1 MKVSAWQCILL
12 IINDA
17 NIDIFPIHSKSNKK
31 TLHFR
36 LPCTNFAED
45 MGKFTRNIKE
55 VYSAWRLL
63 RWIWGAS
70 RGVRGRILLCTL
82 IGCIS
87 VACSLVFV
95 LFSKNA
101 IDIAT
106 GVREGTLTLYGI
118 GMGCL
123 ILLEIVLHA
132 VDNWV
137 ANRLDVE
144 MRNRFRSRFFNLL
157 LQSEWQGKERYH
169 SGDVLNRMVQ
179 DLGAVVSVITTTLP
193 FAVITVIQLVAS
205 FALLYSMDHTLA
217 IVLVLILPFF
227 SLLSRF
233 YVNRMRRMTKA
244 VRESESH
251 IHSVM
256 QESLQHKTIVKTLE
270 QSSGMMSRLA
280 RWQEQLFGE
289 VVQRTRFSVLS
300 RGLVSMGF
308 SAGYLTAFLWG
319 VFSIQGGAITFGVM
333 TAFLQLV
340 GRIQRPLADLARM
353 IPTLVSALTSTE
365 RLMELEELPVES
377 DGNPVRMDGVAGV
390 RFTDVSFQYA
400 DGDEE
405 VISHLDEDFTPGSM
419 TAVLGETGA
428 GKTTLIRL
436 ILSLV
441 HPTTGRVTIYNAERE
456 MEVSPQTRIN
466 LVYVPQGNT
475 LFSGTI
481 RDNLLLG
488 RPDATDEQLWEVLR
502 VACAEFVLSLP
513 DGLNTKCG
521 EQGGGLSEGQAQRIA
536 IARSLLR
543 PGSVLLFDEATSALD
558 PETER
563 RLLERLADARGQ
575 RTMIFITHR
584 PSVLEY
590 CDRVLRV

>member
-1 MKVSAWQCILL
+1 MKKFV
-12 IINDA
+12 
-17 NIDIFPIHSKSNKK
+17 KK
-31 TLHFR
+31 
-36 LPCTNFAED
+36 
-45 MGKFTRNIKE
+45 IKE
-55 VYSAWRLL
+55 GYSVWKLL
-63 RWIWGAS
+63 RWIWSNS

-82 IGCIS
+82 IGCVS
-87 VACSLVFV
+87 VACSLIFV

-106 GVREGTLTLYGI
+106 EVREGQLLHYGI
-118 GMGCL
+118 GMALL
-123 ILLEIVLHA
+123 ILLEIGLHA
-132 VDNWV
+132 LDNWV

-144 MRNRFRSRFFNLL
+144 LRNRFRLHFFGLL

-179 DLGAVVSVITTTLP
+179 DLGSVVSVITTTLP
-193 FAVITVIQLVAS
+193 FALITVIQFVAS
-205 FALLYSMDHTLA
+205 FCLLYSMNRTLA
-217 IVLVLILPFF
+217 VVLVLILPFF

-244 VRESESH
+244 VRESESQ

-270 QSSGMMSRLA
+270 QSGSMIQRLSGL
-280 RWQEQLFGE
+280 QGKLFGE
-289 VVQRTRFSVLS
+289 VIVRTRFSVLS

-319 VFSIQGGAITFGVM
+319 VFSIQDGAITFGVM

-353 IPTLVSALTSTE
+353 IPTLVSSLTSAE
-365 RLMELEELPVES
+365 RLMELEELPLEAVGDSVRVE
-377 DGNPVRMDGVAGV
+377 GMAGV
-390 RFTDVSFQYA
+390 RFADVSFRYL
-400 DGDEE
+400 DGEEE
-405 VISHLDEDFTPGSM
+405 VISHLNEDFTPGSM

-428 GKTTLIRL
+428 GKTTLVRL
-436 ILSLV
+436 ILSLIR
-441 HPTTGRVTIYNAERE
+441 PTSGSVTLYDGERE
-456 MEVSPQTRIN
+456 IEVSPQTRAN

-488 RPDATDEQLWEVLR
+488 RPDATDAELWEVLHI
-502 VACAEFVLSLP
+502 ACAEFVESLP
-513 DGLNTKCG
+513 EKLDSPCG

-543 PGSVLLFDEATSALD
+543 RGSVWLFDEATSALD
-558 PETER
+558 PDTER
-563 RLLERLADARGQ
+563 RLLERMAKARNG
-575 RTMIFITHR
+575 RTVIFITHR
-584 PSVLEY
+584 PSVLEH

>member
-1 MKVSAWQCILL
+1 MKIFEKKIKDGYSVWKLL
-12 IINDA
+12 
-17 NIDIFPIHSKSNKK
+17 
-31 TLHFR
+31 
-36 LPCTNFAED
+36 
-45 MGKFTRNIKE
+45 G
-55 VYSAWRLL
+55 
-63 RWIWGAS
+63 WIWAAS

-82 IGCIS
+82 IGCVS

-106 GVREGTLTLYGI
+106 GVREGQLLHYGI
-118 GMGCL
+118 GMALL
-123 ILLEIVLHA
+123 ILFEIALHA
-132 VDNWV
+132 IDNWV
-137 ANRLDVE
+137 ANRLDVGLH
-144 MRNRFRSRFFNLL
+144 NKFRTRFFGLL

-179 DLGAVVSVITTTLP
+179 DLGSVVSVITNTIP

-205 FALLYSMDHTLA
+205 FCLLYSMDHTLA

-244 VRESESH
+244 VRESESR

-270 QSSGMMSRLA
+270 QSGGMMQRLGNL
-280 RWQEQLFGE
+280 QDKLFGE
-289 VVQRTRFSVLS
+289 IIVRTRFSVLS

-319 VFSIQGGAITFGVM
+319 VFSIQSGVITFGVM

-365 RLMELEELPVES
+365 RLMELEELPMES
-377 DGNPVRMDGVAGV
+377 AGDSIHMEGVAGV
-390 RFTDVSFQYA
+390 RFSDVSFQYA

-405 VISHLDEDFTPGSM
+405 VITHLDEDFPPGSM
-419 TAVLGETGA
+419 TAILGETGA
-428 GKTTLIRL
+428 GKTTLVRL

-441 HPTTGRVTIYNAERE
+441 RPTSGRITLYDAAHEE
-456 MEVSPQTRIN
+456 EVSPQTRCN
-466 LVYVPQGNT
+466 LIYVPQGNT

-488 RPDATDEQLWEVLR
+488 RPDATDAELWEVLR
-502 VACAEFVLSLP
+502 IACAEFVESLP
-513 DGLNTKCG
+513 DGLDSSCG

-543 PGSVLLFDEATSALD
+543 RGSVLLLDEATSALD
-558 PETER
+558 PDTER
-563 RLLERLADARGQ
+563 SLLERLSKAKEG
-575 RTMIFITHR
+575 RTVIFITHR

>member
-1 MKVSAWQCILL
+1 MK
-12 IINDA
+12 
-17 NIDIFPIHSKSNKK
+17 IFAKK
-31 TLHFR
+31 TK
-36 LPCTNFAED
+36 D
-45 MGKFTRNIKE
+45 G
-55 VYSAWRLL
+55 YSVWRLL
-63 RWIWGAS
+63 GWIWTAS

-87 VACSLVFV
+87 VACSLIFV

-106 GVREGTLTLYGI
+106 GVREGQLLHYGI
-118 GMGCL
+118 GMALL
-123 ILLEIVLHA
+123 ILFEIVLHA
-132 VDNWV
+132 IDNWV

-144 MRNRFRSRFFNLL
+144 MRNRFRSRFFGLL

-179 DLGAVVSVITTTLP
+179 DLGSVVSVITTTLP
-193 FAVITVIQLVAS
+193 FAVITVVQLVAS
-205 FALLYSMDHTLA
+205 FCLLYSMDHMLA

-244 VRESESH
+244 VRESESR

-270 QSSGMMSRLA
+270 QSGGMISRLGSL
-280 RWQEQLFGE
+280 QDKLQGE
-289 VVQRTRFSVLS
+289 VIVRTRFSVLS

-319 VFSIQGGAITFGVM
+319 VFSIQDGVITFGVM

-353 IPTLVSALTSTE
+353 IPSLVSALTSTE
-365 RLMELEELPVES
+365 RLMELEELPMEAIAS
-377 DGNPVRMDGVAGV
+377 PIRMTGVAGV
-390 RFTDVSFQYA
+390 RFSDVSFKYV
-400 DGDEE
+400 DGEEE
-405 VISHLDEDFTPGSM
+405 VITHLNEDFAPGSM

-436 ILSLV
+436 ILALV
-441 HPTTGRVTIYNAERE
+441 RPTGGRVVMYDERNE
-456 MEVSPQTRIN
+456 VEVSPQTRGN
-466 LVYVPQGNT
+466 LIYVPQGNT

-488 RPDATDEQLWEVLR
+488 RPEATDAELWEVLR
-502 VACAEFVLSLP
+502 LACAEFVEALPNKLDSL
-513 DGLNTKCG
+513 CG

-563 RLLERLADARGQ
+563 RLLENMAKTRGG
-575 RTMIFITHR
+575 RTVIFITHR

-590 CDRVLRV
+590 CDRILRV

>member
-1 MKVSAWQCILL
+1 MK
-12 IINDA
+12 
-17 NIDIFPIHSKSNKK
+17 KK
-31 TLHFR
+31 ET
-36 LPCTNFAED
+36 
-45 MGKFTRNIKE
+45 
-55 VYSAWRLL
+55 YSVWCLL
-63 RWIWGAS
+63 RWIWSAS
-70 RGVRGRILLCTL
+70 RGMRGRILLYTL
-82 IGCIS
+82 VGCIS
-87 VACSLVFV
+87 VACSLLFV
-95 LFSKNA
+95 LFSKEA

-106 GVREGTLTLYGI
+106 GVKRGVLLHYGI
-118 GMGCL
+118 GMGFL
-123 ILLEIVLHA
+123 ILFEILLHA
-132 VDNWV
+132 LDSWI

-144 MRNRFRSRFFNLL
+144 LRNRFRTRFFGLL
-157 LQSEWQGKERYH
+157 LQSEWRGKERYH

-179 DLGAVVSVITTTLP
+179 DLGAVVSVITGTLP

-205 FALLYSMDHTLA
+205 FGLLYSMDHTLA

-233 YVNRMRRMTKA
+233 YVKCMRRMTKA
-244 VRESESH
+244 VRESESR

-270 QSSGMMSRLA
+270 QSEGMMGRLSGL
-280 RWQEQLFGE
+280 QERLFGE
-289 VVQRTRFSVLS
+289 VVVRTRFSILS

-319 VFSIQGGAITFGVM
+319 VFSIQGGTITFGVM

-365 RLMELEELPVES
+365 RLMELEELPMEAT
-377 DGNPVRMDGVAGV
+377 GKPVPMKGKAGI
-390 RFTDVSFQYA
+390 RFSDVSFIYD
-400 DGDEE
+400 DGEEE
-405 VISHLDEDFTPGSM
+405 VITHLNQDFTPGSM

-436 ILSLV
+436 ILALV
-441 HPTTGRVTIYNAERE
+441 RPTSGRVMMYDEE
-456 MEVSPQTRIN
+456 QEVEVSPQTRGN

-488 RPDATDEQLWEVLR
+488 RPDATDDELWEVLR
-502 VACAEFVLSLP
+502 IACAEFVETLP
-513 DGLNTKCG
+513 EKLDTACG

-558 PETER
+558 PDTER
-563 RLLERLADARGQ
+563 RLLERLAGARNG
-575 RTMIFITHR
+575 RTLIFITHR

-590 CDRVLRV
+590 CDGVLRV

>member
-1 MKVSAWQCILL
+1 MK
-12 IINDA
+12 
-17 NIDIFPIHSKSNKK
+17 IFTTKK
-31 TLHFR
+31 E
-36 LPCTNFAED
+36 N
-45 MGKFTRNIKE
+45 G
-55 VYSAWRLL
+55 YSVWYLL
-63 RWIWGAS
+63 RWIWNAS
-70 RGVRGRILLCTL
+70 HGVRGRILLCTL

-106 GVREGTLTLYGI
+106 GVREGQLLHYGV
-118 GMGCL
+118 GMACL

-132 VDNWV
+132 IDNWV

-144 MRNRFRSRFFNLL
+144 MRNAFRSRFFGLL
-157 LQSEWQGKERYH
+157 LQSEWRGKESYH

-179 DLGAVVSVITTTLP
+179 DLGSVVSVITTTLS
-193 FAVITVIQLVAS
+193 FALITVIQLVAS
-205 FALLYSMDHTLA
+205 FCLLYSMDHTLA
-217 IVLVLILPFF
+217 IVLILILPFF
-227 SLLSRF
+227 SLLSRY

-244 VRESESH
+244 VRESESG

-270 QSSGMMSRLA
+270 QSGGMMQRLTGL
-280 RWQEQLFGE
+280 QDKLFGE
-289 VVQRTRFSVLS
+289 VVVRTRFSVLS

-353 IPTLVSALTSTE
+353 IPTLVGALTSAE
-365 RLMELEELPVES
+365 RLMELEELPLEPIGEPICMEGTV
-377 DGNPVRMDGVAGV
+377 GV
-390 RFTDVSFQYA
+390 RFADVSFKYV
-400 DGDEE
+400 DGEEE
-405 VISHLDEDFTPGSM
+405 VITHLNEDFKPGSM

-428 GKTTLIRL
+428 GKTTLVRL
-436 ILSLV
+436 ILSLIR
-441 HPTTGRVTIYNAERE
+441 PTSGSVTLYDGKRE
-456 MEVSPQTRIN
+456 VEVSPQTRSN
-466 LVYVPQGNT
+466 LIYVPQGNT

-488 RPDATDEQLWEVLR
+488 RSNATDEELWGVLHI
-502 VACAEFVLSLP
+502 ACAEFVEALP
-513 DGLNTKCG
+513 DKLDASCG

-543 PGSVLLFDEATSALD
+543 RGSVLLFDEATSALD

-563 RLLERLADARGQ
+563 RLLERIAEARDG
-575 RTMIFITHR
+575 RTVIFVTHR
-584 PSVLEY
+584 PSILEY

>member
-1 MKVSAWQCILL
+1 MK
-12 IINDA
+12 
-17 NIDIFPIHSKSNKK
+17 IFARNKEEG
-31 TLHFR
+31 
-36 LPCTNFAED
+36 CS
-45 MGKFTRNIKE
+45 
-55 VYSAWRLL
+55 VWRLL
-63 RWIWGAS
+63 RWIWSNS

-82 IGCIS
+82 IGCVS
-87 VACSLVFV
+87 VTCSLIFV
-95 LFSKNA
+95 LFSKSA

-106 GVREGTLTLYGI
+106 GVREGQLLHYGV
-118 GMGCL
+118 GMACL
-123 ILLEIVLHA
+123 ILFEIVLHA
-132 VDNWV
+132 IDNWV

-144 MRNRFRSRFFNLL
+144 LRNRFRTRFFGLL
-157 LQSEWQGKERYH
+157 LQSEWQGRERYH

-179 DLGAVVSVITTTLP
+179 DLGSVVSVITTTLP
-193 FAVITVIQLVAS
+193 FALITVIQLVAS
-205 FALLYSMDHTLA
+205 FCLLYSMDRTLA
-217 IVLVLILPFF
+217 VVLVLILPFF

-233 YVNRMRRMTKA
+233 YVNRMRRMTKT
-244 VRESESH
+244 VRESESQ

-270 QSSGMMSRLA
+270 QSGEMIQRLGGLQD
-280 RWQEQLFGE
+280 RLFGE
-289 VVQRTRFSVLS
+289 VIVRTRFSVLS

-319 VFSIQGGAITFGVM
+319 VFSIQGGVITFGVM

-353 IPTLVSALTSTE
+353 IPTLVSSLTSAE
-365 RLMELEELPVES
+365 RLMELEGLPMETV
-377 DGNPVRMDGVAGV
+377 GAPIRMEGVAGV
-390 RFTDVSFQYA
+390 RFTDVSFKYV
-400 DGDEE
+400 DGEEE
-405 VISHLDEDFTPGSM
+405 VIRHLDEDFAPGSM

-428 GKTTLIRL
+428 GKTTLVRL

-441 HPTTGRVTIYNAERE
+441 RPTSGSVTLYDGTRE
-456 MEVSPQTRIN
+456 IEVSPQTRGN
-466 LVYVPQGNT
+466 LIYVPQGNT

-481 RDNLLLG
+481 RENLLLG
-488 RPDATDEQLWEVLR
+488 RPDATDAELWEVLH
-502 VACAEFVLSLP
+502 VACAEFVESLP
-513 DGLNTKCG
+513 EKLDTSCG

-543 PGSVLLFDEATSALD
+543 RGSVLLFDEATSALD

-563 RLLERLADARGQ
+563 RLLERMAGARDG
-575 RTMIFITHR
+575 RTVIFITHR

>member
-1 MKVSAWQCILL
+1 MAFLS
-12 IINDA
+12 
-17 NIDIFPIHSKSNKK
+17 
-31 TLHFR
+31 
-36 LPCTNFAED
+36 PCTNFAT
-45 MGKFTRNIKE
+45 MKLKE

-63 RWIWGAS
+63 RWIWSAS
-70 RGVRGRILLCTL
+70 HGVRGRIAGYTL

-106 GVREGTLTLYGI
+106 GAREGVLSLYGI
-118 GMGCL
+118 GMACL
-123 ILLEIVLHA
+123 ILFEIGLHA
-132 VDNWV
+132 LDNWV
-137 ANRLDVE
+137 ANCLDVE
-144 MRNRFRSRFFNLL
+144 MRNKFRSRFFGLL

-179 DLGAVVSVITTTLP
+179 DLSSVVSVITTTLP
-193 FAVITVIQLVAS
+193 FALITVIQLVAS
-205 FALLYSMDHTLA
+205 FCLLYSMDHTLA
-217 IVLVLILPFF
+217 VVLVLILPFF

-233 YVNRMRRMTKA
+233 YVSRMRRMTKA
-244 VRESESH
+244 VRESESR
-251 IHSVM
+251 IHEVM

-270 QSSGMMSRLA
+270 QSAGMMSRLA

-353 IPTLVSALTSTE
+353 IPTLVSALTSAE
-365 RLMELEELPVES
+365 RLMELEALPTEPTG
-377 DGNPVRMDGVAGV
+377 DTIRMKGQAGI

-400 DGDEE
+400 DGEEE
-405 VISHLDEDFTPGSM
+405 VITHFNETFTPGSI
-419 TAVLGETGA
+419 TAILGETGA

-436 ILSLV
+436 ILALV
-441 HPTTGRVTIYNAERE
+441 KPTAGGVTIYDDGRE
-456 MEVSPQTRIN
+456 VEVSPQTRAN

-488 RPDATDEQLWEVLR
+488 RPDATDEELWEVLR

-513 DGLNTKCG
+513 NGLDTLCG

-543 PGSVLLFDEATSALD
+543 PGSILLLDEATSALD

-563 RLLERLADARGQ
+563 RLLERLSETRAG

-584 PSVLEY
+584 TSVLKY

>member
-1 MKVSAWQCILL
+1 MK
-12 IINDA
+12 
-17 NIDIFPIHSKSNKK
+17 KREKK
-31 TLHFR
+31 VK
-36 LPCTNFAED
+36 D
-45 MGKFTRNIKE
+45 K
-55 VYSAWRLL
+55 YSVWRLL
-63 RWIWGAS
+63 LWIWKAS

-87 VACSLVFV
+87 VACSLLFV

-106 GVREGTLTLYGI
+106 GVREGQLLHYGI
-118 GMGCL
+118 AMGVL
-123 ILLEIVLHA
+123 ILFEIVLHA
-132 VDNWV
+132 VDNWI

-144 MRNRFRSRFFNLL
+144 MRNTFRTRFFGLL

-179 DLGAVVSVITTTLP
+179 DLGAVVSVITTTIP

-205 FALLYSMDHTLA
+205 FCFLYSMDRTLA

-227 SLLSRF
+227 SLLSRI
-233 YVNRMRRMTKA
+233 YITRMRRMTKA
-244 VRESESH
+244 VRESESR

-270 QSSGMMSRLA
+270 QSGGMMQRLA
-280 RWQEQLFGE
+280 GWQERLLGE
-289 VVQRTRFSVLS
+289 VIQRTRFSVLS
-300 RGLVSMGF
+300 RGLVSIGF

-319 VFSIQGGAITFGVM
+319 VFSIQGGVITFGVM

-353 IPTLVSALTSTE
+353 IPTLVSALTSAE
-365 RLMELEELPVES
+365 RLMELEELPMEPT
-377 DGNPVRMDGVAGV
+377 GEAVRMVGKAGV
-390 RFTDVSFQYA
+390 RLSDVSFQYD
-400 DGDEE
+400 DGEEE
-405 VISHLDEDFTPGSM
+405 VITHLTEDFPPGSL
-419 TAVLGETGA
+419 TAILGETGA
-428 GKTTLIRL
+428 GKTTLVRL
-436 ILSLV
+436 ILALV
-441 HPTTGRVTIYNAERE
+441 RPTAGRVTLYDGMRE
-456 MEVSPQTRIN
+456 VEVSPQTRGN

-488 RPDATDEQLWEVLR
+488 RPDATDEELWEVLR
-502 VACAEFVLSLP
+502 IACAEFVLSLP
-513 DGLNTKCG
+513 EGLDTACG

-543 PGSVLLFDEATSALD
+543 PGSVLLLDEATSALD

-563 RLLERLADARGQ
+563 RMLERLTDARDG
-575 RTMIFITHR
+575 RTVIFVTHR
-584 PSVLEY
+584 TAVLEY
-590 CDRVLRV
+590 CERVLRV

>member
-1 MKVSAWQCILL
+1 MK
-12 IINDA
+12 
-17 NIDIFPIHSKSNKK
+17 IFGKKGESK
-31 TLHFR
+31 
-36 LPCTNFAED
+36 
-45 MGKFTRNIKE
+45 
-55 VYSAWRLL
+55 YSVWRLL
-63 RWIWGAS
+63 YWIWGAS
-70 RGVRGRILLCTL
+70 CGVRGRLMLCTL
-82 IGCIS
+82 IGCVS

-106 GVREGTLTLYGI
+106 GVREGQLMLYGI
-118 GMGCL
+118 GMALL
-123 ILLEIVLHA
+123 ILLEIMLHA
-132 VDNWV
+132 LDSWV
-137 ANRLDVE
+137 GARLDVE
-144 MRNRFRSRFFNLL
+144 MRNGFRSRFFGLL
-157 LQSEWQGKERYH
+157 LQSEWQGKERFH
-169 SGDVLNRMVQ
+169 TGDVLNRMVQ
-179 DLGAVVSVITTTLP
+179 DLGAVVSVITNTLP
-193 FAVITVIQLVAS
+193 FAVITLVQLVAS
-205 FALLYSMDHTLA
+205 FLLLFSMDRTLA

-233 YVNRMRRMTKA
+233 YVKRMRSMTKA

-251 IHSVM
+251 IHAVM
-256 QESLQHKTIVKTLE
+256 QESLLHKTIVKTLE
-270 QSSGMMSRLA
+270 QSDGMIGRLA
-280 RWQEQLFGE
+280 KWQEQLFGE
-289 VVQRTRFSVLS
+289 VIVRTRFSILS

-308 SAGYLTAFLWG
+308 SAGYLTAFIWG
-319 VFSIQGGAITFGVM
+319 VFSIQGGVITFGVM

-365 RLMELEELPVES
+365 RLIELEELPKE
-377 DGNPVRMDGVAGV
+377 PVGDAVCMEGVAGV
-390 RFTDVSFQYA
+390 RFSDVSFMYA
-400 DGDEE
+400 DGEEE
-405 VISHLDEDFTPGSM
+405 VLTHLNEDFAPGSM

-436 ILSLV
+436 ILALV
-441 HPTTGRVTIYNAERE
+441 RPTAGRVTMYDAERE
-456 MEVSPQTRIN
+456 VEVSPQTRSN

-488 RPDATDEQLWEVLR
+488 RLGATDEQLWEVLR

-513 DGLNTKCG
+513 EGLDTKCG

-558 PETER
+558 PDTER
-563 RLLERLADARGQ
+563 RLLERLAEVRGK
-575 RTMIFITHR
+575 RTVIFITHR

>member
-1 MKVSAWQCILL
+1 MKKFA
-12 IINDA
+12 
-17 NIDIFPIHSKSNKK
+17 KK
-31 TLHFR
+31 KK
-36 LPCTNFAED
+36 D
-45 MGKFTRNIKE
+45 G
-55 VYSAWRLL
+55 YSVWRLL
-63 RWIWGAS
+63 GWIWAAS

-106 GVREGTLTLYGI
+106 GVREGQLLHYGI
-118 GMGCL
+118 GMALL
-123 ILLEIVLHA
+123 ILFEIVLHA
-132 VDNWV
+132 IDNWV

-144 MRNRFRSRFFNLL
+144 MRNGFRARFFGLL

-179 DLGAVVSVITTTLP
+179 DLGSVVSVITTTIP
-193 FAVITVIQLVAS
+193 FVVITVIQLVAS
-205 FALLYSMDHTLA
+205 FGLLYSMDRTLA
-217 IVLVLILPFF
+217 VVLVLILPFF

-233 YVNRMRRMTKA
+233 YVNRMRSMTKA
-244 VRESESH
+244 VRESESR

-270 QSSGMMSRLA
+270 QSEGMIGRLSGLQDR
-280 RWQEQLFGE
+280 LFGE
-289 VVQRTRFSVLS
+289 VIVRTRFSVLS

-319 VFSIQGGAITFGVM
+319 VFSIQGGVITFGVM

-353 IPTLVSALTSTE
+353 IPSLVSSLTSAE
-365 RLMELEELPVES
+365 RLMELEELPMES
-377 DGNPVRMDGVAGV
+377 AGDPIRLEGVIGV
-390 RFTDVSFQYA
+390 RFADVSFKYA
-400 DGDEE
+400 DGEEE
-405 VISHLDEDFTPGSM
+405 VITHLNEDFPPGSM
-419 TAVLGETGA
+419 TAILGETGA
-428 GKTTLIRL
+428 GKTTLVRL
-436 ILSLV
+436 ILSLI
-441 HPTTGRVTIYNAERE
+441 HPTAGRVTLYEGARE
-456 MEVSPQTRIN
+456 VEVSPQTRGN

-488 RPDATDEQLWEVLR
+488 RPDATDAELWEVLR
-502 VACAEFVLSLP
+502 IACAEFVETLP
-513 DGLNTKCG
+513 DGLDSSCG

-543 PGSVLLFDEATSALD
+543 RGSVLLLDEATSALD

-563 RLLERLADARGQ
+563 ILLGRLAEAREG
-575 RTMIFITHR
+575 RTVIFITHR

>member
-1 MKVSAWQCILL
+1 MKKFA
-12 IINDA
+12 
-17 NIDIFPIHSKSNKK
+17 KK
-31 TLHFR
+31 KK
-36 LPCTNFAED
+36 D
-45 MGKFTRNIKE
+45 G
-55 VYSAWRLL
+55 YSVWRLL
-63 RWIWGAS
+63 GWIWAAS

-106 GVREGTLTLYGI
+106 GVREGQLLHYGI
-118 GMGCL
+118 GMALL
-123 ILLEIVLHA
+123 ILFEIVLHA
-132 VDNWV
+132 IDNWV

-144 MRNRFRSRFFNLL
+144 MRNGFRTRFFGLL

-179 DLGAVVSVITTTLP
+179 DLGSVVSVITTTIP

-205 FALLYSMDHTLA
+205 FGLLYSMDSTLA

-233 YVNRMRRMTKA
+233 YVNRMRSMTKA
-244 VRESESH
+244 VRESESR

-270 QSSGMMSRLA
+270 QSGGMIERLSGLQDR
-280 RWQEQLFGE
+280 LFGE
-289 VVQRTRFSVLS
+289 VIVRTRFSVLS

-319 VFSIQGGAITFGVM
+319 VFSIQGGVITFGVM

-353 IPTLVSALTSTE
+353 IPSLVSSLTSAE
-365 RLMELEELPVES
+365 RLMELEELPMES
-377 DGNPVRMDGVAGV
+377 AGDPIRLEGVIGV
-390 RFTDVSFQYA
+390 RFADVSFKYA
-400 DGDEE
+400 DGEEE
-405 VISHLDEDFTPGSM
+405 VITHLNEDFPPGSM
-419 TAVLGETGA
+419 TAILGETGA
-428 GKTTLIRL
+428 GKTTLVRL

-441 HPTTGRVTIYNAERE
+441 RPTAGRVTLYEGARE
-456 MEVSPQTRIN
+456 VEVSPQTRGN

-488 RPDATDEQLWEVLR
+488 RPDATDAELWEVLR
-502 VACAEFVLSLP
+502 IACAEFVETLP
-513 DGLNTKCG
+513 DGLDSSCG

-543 PGSVLLFDEATSALD
+543 RGSVLLLDEATSALD

-563 RLLERLADARGQ
+563 ILLGRLAEAREG
-575 RTMIFITHR
+575 RTVIFITHR

>member
-1 MKVSAWQCILL
+1 MKKCDKKVKDRYSVWQ
-12 IINDA
+12 
-17 NIDIFPIHSKSNKK
+17 
-31 TLHFR
+31 
-36 LPCTNFAED
+36 
-45 MGKFTRNIKE
+45 
-55 VYSAWRLL
+55 LL
-63 RWIWGAS
+63 RWIWGTS

-87 VACSLVFV
+87 VACSLLFV

-106 GVREGTLTLYGI
+106 GVKEGLLLHYGI
-118 GMGCL
+118 AMGCL
-123 ILLEIVLHA
+123 TLFEIVLHA
-132 VDNWV
+132 VDNWIV
-137 ANRLDVE
+137 NRLDVE
-144 MRNRFRSRFFNLL
+144 MRNAFRTRFFGML

-169 SGDVLNRMVQ
+169 TGDVLNRMVQ
-179 DLGAVVSVITTTLP
+179 DLGTVVSVITNTLP
-193 FAVITVIQLVAS
+193 FAFITVIQLVAS
-205 FALLYSMDHTLA
+205 FCFLYSMDHTLA

-227 SLLSRF
+227 LLLSRI
-233 YVNRMRRMTKA
+233 YIARMRRMTKA

-270 QSSGMMSRLA
+270 QSGGMMQRLTGL
-280 RWQEQLFGE
+280 QERLFGE
-289 VVQRTRFSVLS
+289 VIVRTRFSVLS

-365 RLMELEELPVES
+365 RLMELEELPMEPVG
-377 DGNPVRMDGVAGV
+377 DAVRMKGKAGV
-390 RFTDVSFQYA
+390 RISDVSFQYD
-400 DGDEE
+400 DGEEE
-405 VISHLDEDFTPGSM
+405 VITHLNEDFPPSSL
-419 TAVLGETGA
+419 TAILGETGA
-428 GKTTLIRL
+428 GKTTLVRL
-436 ILSLV
+436 ILALV
-441 HPTTGRVTIYNAERE
+441 RPTAGHVTLYDGERE
-456 MEVSPQTRIN
+456 VEVSPQTRGN

-488 RPDATDEQLWEVLR
+488 KPDATDDELWAVLR
-502 VACAEFVLSLP
+502 IACAEFVESLP
-513 DGLNTKCG
+513 EGLDAACG

-543 PGSVLLFDEATSALD
+543 PGSVLLLDEATSALD
-558 PETER
+558 PDTER
-563 RLLERLADARGQ
+563 RLLERLSDARDG
-575 RTMIFITHR
+575 RTVIFVTHR
-584 PSVLEY
+584 TAVLEY
-590 CDRVLRV
+590 CERVLRV

>member
-1 MKVSAWQCILL
+1 MKKFA
-12 IINDA
+12 
-17 NIDIFPIHSKSNKK
+17 KK
-31 TLHFR
+31 
-36 LPCTNFAED
+36 
-45 MGKFTRNIKE
+45 IKNG
-55 VYSAWRLL
+55 YSVWRLL
-63 RWIWGAS
+63 RWIWTAS
-70 RGVRGRILLCTL
+70 RGVRGHILLCTL
-82 IGCIS
+82 IGCLS

-106 GVREGTLTLYGI
+106 GIREGQLLCYGI
-118 GMGCL
+118 GMA
-123 ILLEIVLHA
+123 LLVLFEIALHA
-132 VDNWV
+132 IDNWV

-144 MRNRFRSRFFNLL
+144 MRNGFRSRFFGLM

-179 DLGAVVSVITTTLP
+179 DLSSVVSLITTTLP
-193 FAVITVIQLVAS
+193 FAVITVVQLVAS
-205 FALLYSMDHTLA
+205 FCLLYSMDRTLA

-227 SLLSRF
+227 SLLSKF

-270 QSSGMMSRLA
+270 QSAGMMQRLA
-280 RWQEQLFGE
+280 RWQEKLFGE
-289 VVQRTRFSVLS
+289 VIERTRFSVLS

-319 VFSIQGGAITFGVM
+319 VFSIQDGAITFGVM

-353 IPTLVSALTSTE
+353 IPSFVNALTSAE
-365 RLMELEELPVES
+365 RLMELEELPMEPV
-377 DGNPVRMDGVAGV
+377 GNPIRMESVAGV
-390 RFTDVSFQYA
+390 RFSDVSFMYA
-400 DGDEE
+400 DGEEE
-405 VISHLDEDFTPGSM
+405 VLTHLNEDFAPGSM

-436 ILSLV
+436 ILALV
-441 HPTTGRVTIYNAERE
+441 RPSAGRVTLYDAECE
-456 MEVSPQTRIN
+456 VEVSPQTRSN

-481 RDNLLLG
+481 RENLLLG
-488 RPDATDEQLWEVLR
+488 RPDATDEELWEVLR

-513 DGLNTKCG
+513 NGLDTVCG

-558 PETER
+558 TDTER
-563 RLLERLADARGQ
+563 RLLERLAEARGK
-575 RTMIFITHR
+575 RTVIFITHR

>member
-1 MKVSAWQCILL
+1 MK
-12 IINDA
+12 
-17 NIDIFPIHSKSNKK
+17 IFGKKGESK
-31 TLHFR
+31 
-36 LPCTNFAED
+36 
-45 MGKFTRNIKE
+45 
-55 VYSAWRLL
+55 YSVWRLL

-70 RGVRGRILLCTL
+70 RGVRGRIVLCTL
-82 IGCIS
+82 IGCVS

-106 GVREGTLTLYGI
+106 GVREGQLLSYGI
-118 GMGCL
+118 GMALL
-123 ILLEIVLHA
+123 ILFEIVLHA

-137 ANRLDVE
+137 ANRLDVG
-144 MRNRFRSRFFNLL
+144 MRNRFRSRFFGLL

-169 SGDVLNRMVQ
+169 TGDVLNRIVQ
-179 DLGAVVSVITTTLP
+179 DLGSVVSVITNTLP

-205 FALLYSMDHTLA
+205 FGLLYSMDSTLA

-233 YVNRMRRMTKA
+233 YVNRMRSMTKA

-280 RWQEQLFGE
+280 KWQDQLFGE
-289 VVQRTRFSVLS
+289 VIVRTRFSILS

-319 VFSIQGGAITFGVM
+319 VFSIQEGVITFGVM

-365 RLMELEELPVES
+365 RLIELEELPKES
-377 DGNPVRMDGVAGV
+377 EGDVVRMEGVAGV
-390 RFTDVSFQYA
+390 RFSDVSFMYS
-400 DGDEE
+400 DGEEE
-405 VISHLDEDFTPGSM
+405 VLTHLNEDFVPGSM

-436 ILSLV
+436 ILALV
-441 HPTTGRVTIYNAERE
+441 CPSAGRVTLYDANRE
-456 MEVSPQTRIN
+456 VEVSPQTRSN

-488 RPDATDEQLWEVLR
+488 RPDATDEELWEVLR

-513 DGLNTKCG
+513 DGLDTACG

-558 PETER
+558 PDTER
-563 RLLERLADARGQ
+563 RMLERLTAARNG
-575 RTMIFITHR
+575 RTVIFITHR

>member
-1 MKVSAWQCILL
+1 MKL
-12 IINDA
+12 
-17 NIDIFPIHSKSNKK
+17 
-31 TLHFR
+31 
-36 LPCTNFAED
+36 
-45 MGKFTRNIKE
+45 KE

-63 RWIWGAS
+63 QWIWSTS

-82 IGCIS
+82 IGCVS
-87 VACSLVFV
+87 VACSLLFV

-106 GVREGTLTLYGI
+106 GAREGELLCYGI
-118 GMGCL
+118 GMALL
-123 ILLEIVLHA
+123 ILFEIALHA
-132 VDNWV
+132 VDSWMGNK
-137 ANRLDVE
+137 LDVE
-144 MRNRFRSRFFNLL
+144 MRNRFRSRFFGLL

-179 DLGAVVSVITTTLP
+179 DLGSVVSVVTSTLP

-205 FALLYSMDHTLA
+205 FFLLYSMDHTLA

-233 YVNRMRRMTKA
+233 YVKRMRRMTKA

-270 QSSGMMSRLA
+270 QNDGMMGRLA

-289 VVQRTRFSVLS
+289 VILRTRFSVLS

-319 VFSIQGGAITFGVM
+319 VFNIQSGAITFGVM

-353 IPTLVSALTSTE
+353 IPSFVSALTSAE
-365 RLMELEELPVES
+365 RLMELEELPQEPIGES
-377 DGNPVRMDGVAGV
+377 VRMEGPTGV
-390 RFTDVSFQYA
+390 RFDDVSFQYA

-405 VISHLDEDFTPGSM
+405 VITRLNEDFAPGSM

-436 ILSLV
+436 ILALV
-441 HPTTGRVTIYNAERE
+441 RPTAGRVTMYDAEQE
-456 MEVSPQTRIN
+456 VEVSPQTRSN

-488 RPDATDEQLWEVLR
+488 NPDATDEELWEVLR

-513 DGLNTKCG
+513 DGLDTTCG
-521 EQGGGLSEGQAQRIA
+521 EQGGGLSEGQAQRIV

-558 PETER
+558 PDTER
-563 RLLERLADARGQ
+563 RLLERLAEARDG
-575 RTMIFITHR
+575 RTVIFITHR
-584 PSVLEY
+584 PSVLAY

>member
-1 MKVSAWQCILL
+1 MKKFA
-12 IINDA
+12 
-17 NIDIFPIHSKSNKK
+17 KK
-31 TLHFR
+31 
-36 LPCTNFAED
+36 
-45 MGKFTRNIKE
+45 IKNG
-55 VYSAWRLL
+55 YSVWRLL
-63 RWIWGAS
+63 RWIWTAS

-82 IGCIS
+82 IGCLS

-106 GVREGTLTLYGI
+106 GIREGQLLCYGI
-118 GMGCL
+118 GMA
-123 ILLEIVLHA
+123 LLVLFEIALHA
-132 VDNWV
+132 IDNWV

-144 MRNRFRSRFFNLL
+144 MRNGFRSRFFGLM

-179 DLGAVVSVITTTLP
+179 DLSSVVSLITTTLP
-193 FAVITVIQLVAS
+193 FAVITVVQLVAS
-205 FALLYSMDHTLA
+205 FCLLYSMDRTLA

-227 SLLSRF
+227 SLLSKF

-270 QSSGMMSRLA
+270 QSAGMMQRLA
-280 RWQEQLFGE
+280 RWQEKLFGE
-289 VVQRTRFSVLS
+289 VIERTRFSVLS

-319 VFSIQGGAITFGVM
+319 VFSIQDGAITFGVM

-353 IPTLVSALTSTE
+353 IPSFVNALTSAE
-365 RLMELEELPVES
+365 RLMELEELPMEPV
-377 DGNPVRMDGVAGV
+377 GNPIRMESVAGV
-390 RFTDVSFQYA
+390 RFSDVSFMYA
-400 DGDEE
+400 DGEEE
-405 VISHLDEDFTPGSM
+405 VLTHLNEDFAPGSM

-436 ILSLV
+436 ILALV
-441 HPTTGRVTIYNAERE
+441 RPSAGRVTLYDAECE
-456 MEVSPQTRIN
+456 VEVSPQTRSN

-481 RDNLLLG
+481 RENLLLG
-488 RPDATDEQLWEVLR
+488 RPDATDEELWEVLR

-513 DGLNTKCG
+513 NGLDSVCG

-558 PETER
+558 TDTER
-563 RLLERLADARGQ
+563 RLLERLAEARGK
-575 RTMIFITHR
+575 RTVIFITHR

>member
-1 MKVSAWQCILL
+1 MK
-12 IINDA
+12 
-17 NIDIFPIHSKSNKK
+17 KREKK
-31 TLHFR
+31 VK
-36 LPCTNFAED
+36 D
-45 MGKFTRNIKE
+45 K
-55 VYSAWRLL
+55 YSVWRLL
-63 RWIWGAS
+63 LWIWKAS

-87 VACSLVFV
+87 VACSLLFV

-106 GVREGTLTLYGI
+106 GVREGQLLHYGI
-118 GMGCL
+118 AMGVL
-123 ILLEIVLHA
+123 ILFEIVLHA
-132 VDNWV
+132 VDNWI

-144 MRNRFRSRFFNLL
+144 MRNTFRTRFFGLL

-179 DLGAVVSVITTTLP
+179 DLGAVVSVITTTIP

-205 FALLYSMDHTLA
+205 FCFLYSMDRTLA

-227 SLLSRF
+227 SLLSRI
-233 YVNRMRRMTKA
+233 YITRMRRMTKA
-244 VRESESH
+244 VRESESR

-270 QSSGMMSRLA
+270 QSGGMMQRLA
-280 RWQEQLFGE
+280 GWQERLLGE
-289 VVQRTRFSVLS
+289 VIQRTRFSVLS

-319 VFSIQGGAITFGVM
+319 VFSIQGGVITFGVM

-353 IPTLVSALTSTE
+353 IPTLVSALTSAE
-365 RLMELEELPVES
+365 RLMELEELPMEPT
-377 DGNPVRMDGVAGV
+377 GEAVRMVGKAGV
-390 RFTDVSFQYA
+390 RLSDVSFQYD
-400 DGDEE
+400 DGEE
-405 VISHLDEDFTPGSM
+405 GVITHLTEDFPPGSL
-419 TAVLGETGA
+419 TAILGETGA
-428 GKTTLIRL
+428 GKTTLVRL
-436 ILSLV
+436 ILALV
-441 HPTTGRVTIYNAERE
+441 RPTAGRVTLYDGMRE
-456 MEVSPQTRIN
+456 VEVSPQTRGN

-488 RPDATDEQLWEVLR
+488 RPDATDEELWEVLR
-502 VACAEFVLSLP
+502 IACAEFVLSLP
-513 DGLNTKCG
+513 EKLDTACG

-543 PGSVLLFDEATSALD
+543 PGSVLLLDEATSALD

-563 RLLERLADARGQ
+563 RMLERLTDARDG
-575 RTMIFITHR
+575 RTVIFVTHR
-584 PSVLEY
+584 TAVLEY
-590 CDRVLRV
+590 CERVLRV

>member
-1 MKVSAWQCILL
+1 M
-12 IINDA
+12 
-17 NIDIFPIHSKSNKK
+17 
-31 TLHFR
+31 
-36 LPCTNFAED
+36 
-45 MGKFTRNIKE
+45 KE
-55 VYSAWRLL
+55 VYSVWRLL
-63 RWIWGAS
+63 RWMWETS
-70 RGVRGRILLCTL
+70 RGVRGRILLCAL

-87 VACSLVFV
+87 VGCSLLFV

-101 IDIAT
+101 VDIAT
-106 GVREGTLTLYGI
+106 GIHEGKLLYYGI
-118 GMGCL
+118 GMA
-123 ILLEIVLHA
+123 LLVLFEIVLRA

-137 ANRLDVE
+137 GNRLDVE
-144 MRNRFRSRFFNLL
+144 MRNRFRSRFFGLL

-179 DLGAVVSVITTTLP
+179 DLGSVVSVVTSTLP
-193 FAVITVIQLVAS
+193 FAVVTAIQLVAS
-205 FALLYSMDHTLA
+205 FFFLYSMDHTLA

-233 YVNRMRRMTKA
+233 YVKRMRRMTKA

-256 QESLQHKTIVKTLE
+256 QESLQHKTVVKTLE
-270 QSSGMMSRLA
+270 QSDGMMGRLS

-289 VVQRTRFSVLS
+289 VIVRTRFSIAS
-300 RGLVSMGF
+300 HGLVSIGF
-308 SAGYLTAFLWG
+308 SAEYLTAFLWG
-319 VFSIQGGAITFGVM
+319 VFSIQRGIITFGVM

-340 GRIQRPLADLARM
+340 GHIQRPLADLMRM
-353 IPTLVSALTSTE
+353 IPSFVNALTSAE
-365 RLMELEELPVES
+365 RLMELEELPMEPIG
-377 DGNPVRMDGVAGV
+377 DPVRLEGPTGV
-390 RFTDVSFQYA
+390 RFDDVSFQYA

-405 VISHLDEDFTPGSM
+405 VITHMNENFAPGSM

-436 ILSLV
+436 ILALV
-441 HPTTGRVTIYNAERE
+441 RPTAGCVMMYDSETEV
-456 MEVSPQTRIN
+456 EVSPQTRSN

-488 RPDATDEQLWEVLR
+488 RPDATDEELTEALR

-513 DGLNTKCG
+513 DGLDTTCG
-521 EQGGGLSEGQAQRIA
+521 EQGGGLSEGQIQRIV

-543 PGSVLLFDEATSALD
+543 SGSVLLFDEATSALD
-558 PETER
+558 PDTER
-563 RLLERLADARGQ
+563 RLLERLAETRDG
-575 RTMIFITHR
+575 RTVIFITHR

>member
-1 MKVSAWQCILL
+1 MKLFAR
-12 IINDA
+12 
-17 NIDIFPIHSKSNKK
+17 KK
-31 TLHFR
+31 K
-36 LPCTNFAED
+36 D
-45 MGKFTRNIKE
+45 G
-55 VYSAWRLL
+55 YSVWRLL

-70 RGVRGRILLCTL
+70 RGVRGRIALCTL
-82 IGCIS
+82 IGCVS

-106 GVREGTLTLYGI
+106 GVREGLLMGYGI
-118 GMGCL
+118 GMALL

-144 MRNRFRSRFFNLL
+144 MRNGFRSRFFGLL

-169 SGDVLNRMVQ
+169 TGDVLNRIVQ
-179 DLGAVVSVITTTLP
+179 DLGSVVSVITNTLP

-205 FALLYSMDHTLA
+205 FVLLYSMDGTLA

-233 YVNRMRRMTKA
+233 YVNRMRSMTKA

-270 QSSGMMSRLA
+270 QSGGMMSRLA
-280 RWQEQLFGE
+280 KWQDRLLGE
-289 VVQRTRFSVLS
+289 VIVRTRFSILS

-319 VFSIQGGAITFGVM
+319 VFSIQEGVITFGVM

-353 IPTLVSALTSTE
+353 IPSLVSALTSTE
-365 RLMELEELPVES
+365 RLIELEELRKEPVGDAVHME
-377 DGNPVRMDGVAGV
+377 GVAGV
-390 RFTDVSFQYA
+390 RFSDVSFMYD
-400 DGDEE
+400 DGEEE
-405 VISHLDEDFTPGSM
+405 VLTRLDEDFAPGTM

-436 ILSLV
+436 ILALV
-441 HPTTGRVTIYNAERE
+441 RPTAGRVTLYDAGRE
-456 MEVSPQTRIN
+456 VEVSPQTRCN

-488 RPDATDEQLWEVLR
+488 RPDATDEDLWEVLR
-502 VACAEFVLSLP
+502 VACAEFVLSLH
-513 DGLNTKCG
+513 DGLDTACG

-558 PETER
+558 PDTEH
-563 RLLERLADARGQ
+563 RLLERLAEARGK

>member
-1 MKVSAWQCILL
+1 MK
-12 IINDA
+12 
-17 NIDIFPIHSKSNKK
+17 F
-31 TLHFR
+31 
-36 LPCTNFAED
+36 
-45 MGKFTRNIKE
+45 KE

-70 RGVRGRILLCTL
+70 RGARRRMLLCTL

-95 LFSKNA
+95 LFSKDA

-106 GVREGTLTLYGI
+106 GVREGGLVFYAI

-123 ILLEIVLHA
+123 ILFEIVLHA
-132 VDNWV
+132 IDNWV
-137 ANRLDVE
+137 ANQLDVE
-144 MRNRFRSRFFNLL
+144 MRNRFRSRFFGLL
-157 LQSEWQGKERYH
+157 LQSEWQGKERFH

-179 DLGAVVSVITTTLP
+179 DLGSVVAVITSTIP

-205 FALLYSMDHTLA
+205 FFLLYSMNRTLA

-227 SLLSRF
+227 ALLSRF
-233 YVNRMRRMTKA
+233 YVNRMRRMAKA

-251 IHSVM
+251 IHSIM

-270 QSSGMMSRLA
+270 QSNGMMSRLA
-280 RWQEQLFGE
+280 KWQEQLFGE
-289 VVQRTRFSVLS
+289 VIVRTRFSILS

-319 VFSIQGGAITFGVM
+319 VFSIQSGTVTFGVM

-353 IPTLVSALTSTE
+353 IPTLVSALTSAE
-365 RLMELEELPVES
+365 RLIELEELPMEPI
-377 DGNPVRMDGVAGV
+377 GEPIHIEGMAGI
-390 RFTDVSFQYA
+390 RFDDVSFQYA
-400 DGDEE
+400 DGEEE
-405 VISHLDEDFTPGSM
+405 VITHLNKNFTPGSM

-436 ILSLV
+436 ILALI
-441 HPTTGRVTIYNAERE
+441 HPTSGRITIYDAKHEVN
-456 MEVSPQTRIN
+456 VSPQTRNN

-488 RPDATDEQLWEVLR
+488 CPNATDEQLWEVLR

-513 DGLNTKCG
+513 EGLDTKCG

-558 PETER
+558 PDTER
-563 RLLERLADARGQ
+563 LLLERLAEARGQ
-575 RTMIFITHR
+575 RTVIFITHR

>member
-1 MKVSAWQCILL
+1 MKKFA
-12 IINDA
+12 
-17 NIDIFPIHSKSNKK
+17 KK
-31 TLHFR
+31 
-36 LPCTNFAED
+36 
-45 MGKFTRNIKE
+45 IKDG
-55 VYSAWRLL
+55 YSVWRLL
-63 RWIWGAS
+63 GWIWAAS

-82 IGCIS
+82 IGCVS

-106 GVREGTLTLYGI
+106 GVREGQLLHYGI
-118 GMGCL
+118 GMALL
-123 ILLEIVLHA
+123 ILFEIVLHA
-132 VDNWV
+132 IDNWV

-144 MRNRFRSRFFNLL
+144 MRNGFRTRFFGLL

-179 DLGAVVSVITTTLP
+179 DLGSVVSVITTTIP

-205 FALLYSMDHTLA
+205 FGLLYSMDSTLA

-233 YVNRMRRMTKA
+233 YVNRMRSMTKA
-244 VRESESH
+244 VRESESR

-270 QSSGMMSRLA
+270 QSGGMIGRLSGLQDR
-280 RWQEQLFGE
+280 LFGE
-289 VVQRTRFSVLS
+289 VIVRTRFSVLS

-319 VFSIQGGAITFGVM
+319 VFSIQGGVITFGVM

-353 IPTLVSALTSTE
+353 IPSLVSSLTSAE
-365 RLMELEELPVES
+365 RLMELEELPMES
-377 DGNPVRMDGVAGV
+377 AGDPIRLEGVIGV
-390 RFTDVSFQYA
+390 RFADVSFKYA
-400 DGDEE
+400 DGEEE
-405 VISHLDEDFTPGSM
+405 VITHLNEDFPPGSM
-419 TAVLGETGA
+419 TAILGETGA
-428 GKTTLIRL
+428 GKTTLVRL

-441 HPTTGRVTIYNAERE
+441 RPTIGRVTLYEGARE
-456 MEVSPQTRIN
+456 VEVSPQTRGN

-488 RPDATDEQLWEVLR
+488 RPDATDAELWEVLR
-502 VACAEFVLSLP
+502 IACAEFVETLP
-513 DGLNTKCG
+513 DGLDSSCG

-543 PGSVLLFDEATSALD
+543 RGSVLLLDEATSALD

-563 RLLERLADARGQ
+563 ILLGRLAEAREG
-575 RTMIFITHR
+575 RTVIFITHR

>member
-1 MKVSAWQCILL
+1 MKKFA
-12 IINDA
+12 
-17 NIDIFPIHSKSNKK
+17 KK
-31 TLHFR
+31 
-36 LPCTNFAED
+36 
-45 MGKFTRNIKE
+45 IKE
-55 VYSAWRLL
+55 GYSVWKLL
-63 RWIWGAS
+63 RWIWSNS

-82 IGCIS
+82 IGCVS
-87 VACSLVFV
+87 VACSLIFV

-106 GVREGTLTLYGI
+106 EVREGQLLHYGI
-118 GMGCL
+118 GMALL
-123 ILLEIVLHA
+123 ILLEIGLHA
-132 VDNWV
+132 LDNWV

-144 MRNRFRSRFFNLL
+144 LRNRFRLHFFGLL

-179 DLGAVVSVITTTLP
+179 DLGSVVSVITTTLP
-193 FAVITVIQLVAS
+193 FALITVIQFVAS
-205 FALLYSMDHTLA
+205 FCLLYSMNRTLA
-217 IVLVLILPFF
+217 VVLVLILPFF

-244 VRESESH
+244 VRESESQ

-270 QSSGMMSRLA
+270 QSGSMIQRLSGL
-280 RWQEQLFGE
+280 QGKLFGE
-289 VVQRTRFSVLS
+289 VIVRTRFSVLS

-319 VFSIQGGAITFGVM
+319 VFSIQDGAITFGVM

-353 IPTLVSALTSTE
+353 IPTLVSSLTSAE
-365 RLMELEELPVES
+365 RLMELEELPLEAVGDSVRVE
-377 DGNPVRMDGVAGV
+377 GMAGV
-390 RFTDVSFQYA
+390 RFADVSFRYV
-400 DGDEE
+400 DGEEE
-405 VISHLDEDFTPGSM
+405 VISHLNEDFTPGSM

-428 GKTTLIRL
+428 GKTTLVRL
-436 ILSLV
+436 ILSLIR
-441 HPTTGRVTIYNAERE
+441 PTSGSVTLYDGERE
-456 MEVSPQTRIN
+456 IEVSPQTRAN

-488 RPDATDEQLWEVLR
+488 RPDATDAELWEVLHI
-502 VACAEFVLSLP
+502 ACAEFVESLP
-513 DGLNTKCG
+513 EKLDSPCG

-543 PGSVLLFDEATSALD
+543 RGSVWLFDEATSALD
-558 PETER
+558 PDTER
-563 RLLERLADARGQ
+563 RLLERMAKARNG
-575 RTMIFITHR
+575 RTVIFITHR
-584 PSVLEY
+584 PSVLEH

>member
-1 MKVSAWQCILL
+1 MK
-12 IINDA
+12 
-17 NIDIFPIHSKSNKK
+17 IFGKKGESK
-31 TLHFR
+31 
-36 LPCTNFAED
+36 
-45 MGKFTRNIKE
+45 
-55 VYSAWRLL
+55 YSVWRLL

-70 RGVRGRILLCTL
+70 RGVRGRLMLCTL
-82 IGCIS
+82 IGCVS

-106 GVREGTLTLYGI
+106 GVREGQLMLYGI
-118 GMGCL
+118 GMALL
-123 ILLEIVLHA
+123 ILLEIMLHA
-132 VDNWV
+132 LDSWV
-137 ANRLDVE
+137 GARLDVE
-144 MRNRFRSRFFNLL
+144 MRNGFRSRFFGLL

-179 DLGAVVSVITTTLP
+179 DLGAVVSVITNTLP
-193 FAVITVIQLVAS
+193 FAVITLVQLVAS
-205 FALLYSMDHTLA
+205 FLLLFSMDRTLA

-233 YVNRMRRMTKA
+233 YVKRMRSMTKA

-251 IHSVM
+251 IHAVM

-270 QSSGMMSRLA
+270 QSDGMIGRLA
-280 RWQEQLFGE
+280 KWQEQLFGE
-289 VVQRTRFSVLS
+289 VIVRTRFSILS

-308 SAGYLTAFLWG
+308 SAGYLTAFIWG
-319 VFSIQGGAITFGVM
+319 VFSIQGGVITFGVM

-365 RLMELEELPVES
+365 RLIELEELPKE
-377 DGNPVRMDGVAGV
+377 PVGDAVCMEGVAGV
-390 RFTDVSFQYA
+390 RFSDVSFMYA
-400 DGDEE
+400 DGEEE
-405 VISHLDEDFTPGSM
+405 VLTHLNEDFAPGSM

-436 ILSLV
+436 ILALV
-441 HPTTGRVTIYNAERE
+441 RPTAGRVAMYDAERE
-456 MEVSPQTRIN
+456 VEVSPQTRSN

-513 DGLNTKCG
+513 EGLDTKCG

-558 PETER
+558 PDTER
-563 RLLERLADARGQ
+563 RLLERLAEVRGK
-575 RTMIFITHR
+575 RTVIFITHR

>member
-1 MKVSAWQCILL
+1 MKL
-12 IINDA
+12 
-17 NIDIFPIHSKSNKK
+17 
-31 TLHFR
+31 
-36 LPCTNFAED
+36 
-45 MGKFTRNIKE
+45 KE

-70 RGVRGRILLCTL
+70 RGARGRMLLCTL

-106 GVREGTLTLYGI
+106 GVREGGLMFYAI

-123 ILLEIVLHA
+123 ILFEIVLHA
-132 VDNWV
+132 IDNWV
-137 ANRLDVE
+137 ANQLDVE
-144 MRNRFRSRFFNLL
+144 MRNRFRSRFFGLL
-157 LQSEWQGKERYH
+157 LQSEWQGKERFH

-179 DLGAVVSVITTTLP
+179 DLGSVVAVITSTIP

-205 FALLYSMDHTLA
+205 FFLLYSMNRTLA

-270 QSSGMMSRLA
+270 QSNGMMSRLA
-280 RWQEQLFGE
+280 KWQEQLFGE
-289 VVQRTRFSVLS
+289 VIVRTRFSILS

-319 VFSIQGGAITFGVM
+319 VFSIQSGTVTFGVM

-353 IPTLVSALTSTE
+353 IPTLVSALTSAE
-365 RLMELEELPVES
+365 RLIELEELPMEPT
-377 DGNPVRMDGVAGV
+377 GEPIHIEGMAGI
-390 RFTDVSFQYA
+390 RFDDVSFQYA
-400 DGDEE
+400 DGEEE
-405 VISHLDEDFTPGSM
+405 VITHLNENFTPGSM

-436 ILSLV
+436 ILALI
-441 HPTTGRVTIYNAERE
+441 HPTSGRITIYDAKHEVN
-456 MEVSPQTRIN
+456 VSPQTRNN

-488 RPDATDEQLWEVLR
+488 RPNATDEQLWEVLR

-513 DGLNTKCG
+513 EGLDTKCG

-558 PETER
+558 PDTER
-563 RLLERLADARGQ
+563 LLLERLAEARGQ
-575 RTMIFITHR
+575 RTVIFITHR

-590 CDRVLRV
+590 CNRVLRV

>member
-1 MKVSAWQCILL
+1 MKMFA
-12 IINDA
+12 
-17 NIDIFPIHSKSNKK
+17 KNKE
-31 TLHFR
+31 
-36 LPCTNFAED
+36 N
-45 MGKFTRNIKE
+45 G
-55 VYSAWRLL
+55 YSVWRLL

-70 RGVRGRILLCTL
+70 HGMRGRILLCTL
-82 IGCIS
+82 IGCVS

-106 GVREGTLTLYGI
+106 GVREGQLFHYGI
-118 GMGCL
+118 GMALL
-123 ILLEIVLHA
+123 ILFEIGLHA
-132 VDNWV
+132 LDNWV

-144 MRNRFRSRFFNLL
+144 LRNAFRTRFFGLL

-179 DLGAVVSVITTTLP
+179 DLGSVVSVITTTMP

-205 FALLYSMDHTLA
+205 FCLLYSMDHMLA
-217 IVLVLILPFF
+217 VVLVLILPFF

-233 YVNRMRRMTKA
+233 YVNRMRSMTKA
-244 VRESESH
+244 VRESESQ

-270 QSSGMMSRLA
+270 QSGGMMQRLA
-280 RWQEQLFGE
+280 GLQDRLFGE
-289 VVQRTRFSVLS
+289 VIVRTRFSVLS

-319 VFSIQGGAITFGVM
+319 VFSIQGGVITFGVM

-353 IPTLVSALTSTE
+353 IPSLVSALTSTE
-365 RLMELEELPVES
+365 RLMELEELPMES
-377 DGNPVRMDGVAGV
+377 TGDSVHMEGTAGV
-390 RFTDVSFQYA
+390 RFADVSFKYV

-405 VISHLDEDFTPGSM
+405 VITHLNEDFLPGSM

-428 GKTTLIRL
+428 GKTTLVRL

-441 HPTTGRVTIYNAERE
+441 RPTAGCVLLYDAERE
-456 MEVSPQTRIN
+456 VEVSPQTRSN
-466 LVYVPQGNT
+466 FVYVPQGNT

-481 RDNLLLG
+481 RENLLLG
-488 RPDATDEQLWEVLR
+488 RPDATDAELWEVLR
-502 VACAEFVLSLP
+502 LACAEFVESLP
-513 DGLNTKCG
+513 DGLDSSCG

-543 PGSVLLFDEATSALD
+543 RGSVLLLDEATSALD

-563 RLLERLADARGQ
+563 CLLGRLAEARNG
-575 RTMIFITHR
+575 RTVIFITHR
-584 PSVLEY
+584 TSVLEY

>member
-1 MKVSAWQCILL
+1 
-12 IINDA
+12 
-17 NIDIFPIHSKSNKK
+17 
-31 TLHFR
+31 
-36 LPCTNFAED
+36 
-45 MGKFTRNIKE
+45 MGKIAKNVKGA
-55 VYSAWRLL
+55 YSAWRLL

-70 RGVRGRILLCTL
+70 RGVRGRIVLCTL

-144 MRNRFRSRFFNLL
+144 MRNQFRSRFFGLL
-157 LQSEWQGKERYH
+157 LQSVWQGKERYH

-179 DLGAVVSVITTTLP
+179 DLGSVVSVITTTLP

-205 FALLYSMDHTLA
+205 FALLYSMDRTLA

-289 VVQRTRFSVLS
+289 VIVRTRFSIVS

-319 VFSIQGGAITFGVM
+319 VFSIQDGAITVGVM

-353 IPTLVSALTSTE
+353 IPTLVSALTSAE
-365 RLMELEELPVES
+365 RLMELEELPMEPT
-377 DGNPVRMDGVAGV
+377 GEPLRMEGVAGV
-390 RFTDVSFQYA
+390 RFADVSFRYP
-400 DGDEE
+400 DGDEV
-405 VISHLDEDFTPGSM
+405 VITHLDEDFAPGSM

-436 ILSLV
+436 ILALV
-441 HPTTGRVTIYNAERE
+441 RPTAGRVTMYDAERE
-456 MEVSPQTRIN
+456 VEASPQTRCN

-488 RPDATDEQLWEVLR
+488 RPDATDEDLWEVLR

-513 DGLNTKCG
+513 GGLDAACG

-543 PGSVLLFDEATSALD
+543 PGSILLFDEATSALD
-558 PETER
+558 PDTER
-563 RLLERLADARGQ
+563 RLLERLAEARGQ
-575 RTMIFITHR
+575 RTVIFITHR